1 MSTPARIV
9 AVIAVLAGVFVLGR
23 VAAGGGC

>member
-9 AVIAVLAGVFVLGR
+9 AVIAVLAGVFVLGYLVEVR
-23 VAAGGGC
+23 KT